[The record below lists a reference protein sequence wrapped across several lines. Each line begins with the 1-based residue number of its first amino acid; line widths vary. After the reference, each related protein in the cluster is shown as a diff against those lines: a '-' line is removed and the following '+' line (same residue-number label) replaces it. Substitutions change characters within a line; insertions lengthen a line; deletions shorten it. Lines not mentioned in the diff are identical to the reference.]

1 IGAGTGGEVM
11 QGIAGPMIGGMLTAT
26 LLTLFVIP
34 AVFLLWH
41 RRGLPAGAEG

>member
-1 IGAGTGGEVM
+1 
-11 QGIAGPMIGGMLTAT
+11 MIGGMVTAT

-41 RRGLPAGAEG
+41 RRGLPT